1 MKKKYI
7 IPQSDSELLINSA
20 SVMATS
26 AGVDNV
32 KTDEMEG
39 DAPERTFRPGEL

>member
-1 MKKKYI
+1 MKKQYI

-26 AGVDNV
+26 APVV
-32 KTDEMEG
+32 TTPEDEMEG
-39 DAPERTFRPGEL
+39 DAPTRVFRPGEL